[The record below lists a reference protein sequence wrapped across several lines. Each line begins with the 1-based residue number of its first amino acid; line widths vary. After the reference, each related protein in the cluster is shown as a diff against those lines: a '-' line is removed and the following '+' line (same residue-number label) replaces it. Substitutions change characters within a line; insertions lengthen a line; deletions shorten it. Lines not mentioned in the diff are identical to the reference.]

1 MKRIIKWSTL
11 LILIV
16 CLFSLALAENDEY
29 EQIIFEKE
37 ENRIKAWNHA
47 HKIAQEIMDDYGI
60 EIYIQEE
67 CDEVGI
73 EAPFSFGHDFVLG
86 STLDRSLGYDHLPD
100 YLSYLQETLSV
111 YPREMFE
118 TFRKYGGNLRIL
130 LPNGIREEGSRYFPS
145 GVTTSKDGWYNIYV
159 GLGRFDIITFQHELW
174 HAFEYR
180 IKDEFPD
187 AFTLWDSLNP
197 EGFQYLNKDYD
208 NDNKPEIDPS
218 LLLPETTAW
227 FARNYSV
234 TNAQEDRASLYEMLF
249 YEENSYVE
257 KWQEYPHLYDK
268 IMEMNKELNRV
279 FPNYQMLR
287 KQCLKARSSKP

>member
-1 MKRIIKWSTL
+1 MKKLTVL
-11 LILIV
+11 V
-16 CLFSLALAENDEY
+16 LALQLLFLTYIAFSESNEF

-47 HKIAQEIMDDYGI
+47 HKIAQEIVDDYGI

-73 EAPFSFGHDFVLG
+73 EAPFSFGHDFVIE
-86 STLDRSLGYDHLPD
+86 STLDKAMGYFDLPD
-100 YLSYLQETLSV
+100 YLSYLQQTLSI
-111 YPREMFE
+111 YPKDMFE
-118 TFRKYGGNLRIL
+118 PFKKYGGNLRIL

-159 GLGRFDIITFQHELW
+159 GLAGFDIITVQHELW

-187 AFTLWDSLNP
+187 AFTLWETLNP
-197 EGFQYLNKDYD
+197 EGFQYLNQDYD
-208 NDNKPEIDPS
+208 NDNKPEINPS

-234 TNAQEDRASLYEMLF
+234 TNAREDRASLYEMLF
-249 YEENSYVE
+249 YEGNFYVE
-257 KWQEYPHLYDK
+257 KWWEYPHLYDK
-268 IMEMNKELNRV
+268 IMEMNKELNQA
-279 FPNYQMLR
+279 FPNYQMLH
-287 KQCLKARSSKP
+287 KQNLKARSSKP